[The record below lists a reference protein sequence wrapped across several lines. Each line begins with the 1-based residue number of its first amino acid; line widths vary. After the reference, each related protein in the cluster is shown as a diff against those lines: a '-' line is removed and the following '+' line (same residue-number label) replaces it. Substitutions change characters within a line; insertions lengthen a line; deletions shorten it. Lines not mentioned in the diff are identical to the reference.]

1 MKCQENFGSPLPRRN
16 VPGRKWKDLTAG
28 PVFGEPLREKGA
40 NSLEKKE
47 RPVWVVTLMM
57 VITFSGKVLG
67 LLRDRLLTINY
78 GSGMEAN
85 AFLTASRIPR
95 VFFDAVFASAI
106 SASLI
111 PVFSELLRKKGKKEA
126 MDFAGNFITVMGLLC
141 ALLTALGMV
150 FAPQLTAFFADGYD
164 AQTAQ
169 LCAHLTRVMM
179 PTVLFTGVA
188 FSFVGIL
195 QSLGEFNVPAAIS
208 LVSNCVVIAYYYT
221 LNGRFGIEGLAVTF
235 LIAWLL
241 QALVQVP
248 SLVKRGYYFKPS
260 VSLRSEGMKKVFALM
275 LPVMVSTWVLPIN
288 QTINS
293 KFGSRLFD
301 GAGVSALELAYNLFT
316 VIAGVF
322 VLSVTNYI
330 FPRLS
335 RENADGD
342 RETLRRTISGTM
354 HTTLFIVLPMTGGL
368 FAMARPLVDFIY
380 GGGKFDA
387 FSVDIT
393 ARALTYMALGMVGY
407 AVQAV
412 LCRVYFAEQDGRAPL
427 MAGGVSILVNIALC
441 ALLTERF
448 DVAGVAVA
456 SAVSFAVNGLL
467 LYLPLGKRG
476 LNFADKTFLL
486 DMAKALLATVL
497 MCAAVYGARGF
508 LEPRTGRLLALL
520 LPVGVGVLVYAA
532 AVTALG
538 LPETKLV
545 LGQVKK
551 RIKRG
556 N

>member
-1 MKCQENFGSPLPRRN
+1 M
-16 VPGRKWKDLTAG
+16 
-28 PVFGEPLREKGA
+28 
-40 NSLEKKE
+40 
-47 RPVWVVTLMM
+47 
-57 VITFSGKVLG
+57 
-67 LLRDRLLTINY
+67 
-78 GSGMEAN
+78 
-85 AFLTASRIPR
+85 
-95 VFFDAVFASAI
+95 
-106 SASLI
+106 
-111 PVFSELLRKKGKKEA
+111 
-126 MDFAGNFITVMGLLC
+126 
-141 ALLTALGMV
+141 
-150 FAPQLTAFFADGYD
+150 
-164 AQTAQ
+164 
-169 LCAHLTRVMM
+169 
-179 PTVLFTGVA
+179 
-188 FSFVGIL
+188 
-195 QSLGEFNVPAAIS
+195 
-208 LVSNCVVIAYYYT
+208 
-221 LNGRFGIEGLAVTF
+221 
-235 LIAWLL
+235 
-241 QALVQVP
+241 
-248 SLVKRGYYFKPS
+248 
-260 VSLRSEGMKKVFALM
+260 
-275 LPVMVSTWVLPIN
+275 
-288 QTINS
+288 
-293 KFGSRLFD
+293 
-301 GAGVSALELAYNLFT
+301 ELAYNLFT

-508 LEPRTGRLLALL
+508 LEPQTGRLLALL

>member
-1 MKCQENFGSPLPRRN
+1 M
-16 VPGRKWKDLTAG
+16 
-28 PVFGEPLREKGA
+28 
-40 NSLEKKE
+40 EKKE

-57 VITFSGKVLG
+57 IITLAGKVLG
-67 LLRDRLLTINY
+67 LLRDRLLTVNY

-95 VFFDAVFASAI
+95 VFFDTVFASAI

-141 ALLTALGMV
+141 TLLTGLGVV

-164 AQTAQ
+164 TATAE

-208 LVSNCVVIAYYYT
+208 LVSNCAVIAYYYT
-221 LNGRFGIEGLAVTF
+221 LNDRFGIEGLAVTF

-241 QALVQVP
+241 QALVQIP
-248 SLVKRGYYFKPS
+248 SLIKRGYYFKPS
-260 VSLRSEGMKKVFALM
+260 LSLKSEGMKKVFALM

-293 KFGSRLFD
+293 KFGSRLFE

-342 RETLRRTISGTM
+342 RSALRNTIRGTM
-354 HTTLFIVLPMTGGL
+354 HTTMLIVLPMTVGL
-368 FAMARPLVDFIY
+368 FVMANPIVDFIY
-380 GGGKFDA
+380 GGGKFDT
-387 FSVDIT
+387 FSVNIT
-393 ARALTYMALGMVGY
+393 ARALTYMALGMIGY

-412 LCRVYFAEQDGRAPL
+412 LCRVYFAEQEGKAPL
-427 MAGGVSILVNIALC
+427 VAGCVSILVNIALC
-441 ALLTERF
+441 MLLTDRF

-467 LYLPLGKRG
+467 LYVPLGKRG
-476 LNFADKTFLL
+476 LAFADRAFLT
-486 DMAKALLATVL
+486 DMAKAVLAAVA
-497 MCAAVYGARGF
+497 MGVAVYGVR
-508 LEPRTGRLLALL
+508 LWLVSRTGRLLALV
-520 LPVGVGVLVYAA
+520 LPVGVGVVIYALLVAA
-532 AVTALG
+532 FR
-538 LPETKLV
+538 LPEARMVMEQAKKLM
-545 LGQVKK
+545 
-551 RIKRG
+551 KRG

>member
-1 MKCQENFGSPLPRRN
+1 M
-16 VPGRKWKDLTAG
+16 D
-28 PVFGEPLREKGA
+28 
-40 NSLEKKE
+40 KKE

-57 VITFSGKVLG
+57 VITLSGKVLG
-67 LLRDRLLTINY
+67 LLRDRLLTVNY

-95 VFFDAVFASAI
+95 VFFDTVFASAI

-141 ALLTALGMV
+141 ALLTGLGMV
-150 FAPQLTAFFADGYD
+150 FAPQLTTFFADGYD
-164 AQTAQ
+164 ARTAE
-169 LCAHLTRVMM
+169 LCAYLTRVMM

-208 LVSNCVVIAYYYT
+208 LVSNCAVIAYYYT
-221 LNGRFGIEGLAVTF
+221 LNGRFGIRGLAVAF
-235 LIAWLL
+235 LVAWLL
-241 QALVQVP
+241 QALIQIP

-260 VSLRSEGMKKVFALM
+260 LSLRSEGMKKVLALM

-301 GAGVSALELAYNLFT
+301 GSGVSALELAYNLFT

-342 RETLRRTISGTM
+342 RDTLRQTVSGTM
-354 HTTLFIVLPMTGGL
+354 HTTMFIVLPMTGGL
-368 FAMARPLVDFIY
+368 FVMARPIVDFIY
-380 GGGKFDA
+380 GGGKFDS

-412 LCRVYFAEQDGRAPL
+412 LCRVFFAEQDGRAPL
-427 MAGGVSILVNIALC
+427 VAGGISILVNLALC
-441 ALLTERF
+441 ALLTDRF

-476 LNFADKTFLL
+476 LSFADRAFLL
-486 DMAKALLATVL
+486 DMGKIILATVL
-497 MCAAVYGARGF
+497 MGFAVYGVRLA
-508 LEPRTGRLLALL
+508 LEPRVGRLLALAF
-520 LPVGVGVLVYAA
+520 PVGVGVLVYAA
-532 AVTALG
+532 AVTILG
-538 LPETKLV
+538 LSETRLV

-551 RIKRG
+551 WMKRG

>member
-1 MKCQENFGSPLPRRN
+1 M
-16 VPGRKWKDLTAG
+16 
-28 PVFGEPLREKGA
+28 
-40 NSLEKKE
+40 EKKE

-57 VITFSGKVLG
+57 MITLGGKLLG
-67 LLRDRLLTINY
+67 LLRDRLLTVNY

-95 VFFDAVFASAI
+95 VFFDTVFASAI

-141 ALLTALGMV
+141 ALLTGLGMV

-164 AQTAQ
+164 AETAA

-208 LVSNCVVIAYYYT
+208 LVSNCAVILYYFT
-221 LNGRFGIEGLAVTF
+221 LNDRYGIEGLAVTF

-241 QALVQVP
+241 QALVQIP
-248 SLVKRGYYFKPS
+248 SLVKRGYYYKPS
-260 VSLRSEGMKKVFALM
+260 LSLKSEGMKKVFALM

-342 RETLRRTISGTM
+342 REALKGTIRGTM
-354 HTTLFIVLPMTGGL
+354 HTVMVIVLPMTVGL
-368 FAMARPLVDFIY
+368 FVMANPIVDFIY
-380 GGGKFDA
+380 GGGKFDT
-387 FSVDIT
+387 FSVQIT
-393 ARALTYMALGMVGY
+393 ARALTYMALGMIGY

-412 LCRVYFAEQDGRAPL
+412 LCRVYFAEQEGKAPL
-427 MAGGVSILVNIALC
+427 VAGCASILVNIALC
-441 ALLTERF
+441 MALTDAF

-467 LYLPLGKRG
+467 LYLPLGRRG
-476 LNFADKTFLL
+476 LAFADKEFML
-486 DMAKALLATVL
+486 DMGKAVL
-497 MCAAVYGARGF
+497 AAVVMGVSVYGVRLWLSARV
-508 LEPRTGRLLALL
+508 GRLLALVI
-520 LPVGVGVLVYAA
+520 PVGVGVVIYGAALV
-532 AVTALG
+532 LLR
-538 LPETKLV
+538 LPETRLV
-545 LGQVKK
+545 LEQAKK
-551 RIKRG
+551 WTKRG
-556 N
+556 K

>member
-1 MKCQENFGSPLPRRN
+1 M
-16 VPGRKWKDLTAG
+16 
-28 PVFGEPLREKGA
+28 
-40 NSLEKKE
+40 EKKE

-57 VITFSGKVLG
+57 VITLSGKVLG
-67 LLRDRLLTINY
+67 LLRDRLLTVNY

-293 KFGSRLFD
+293 KFGSRLFE

-354 HTTLFIVLPMTGGL
+354 HTTLFVVLPMTGGL
-368 FAMARPLVDFIY
+368 FVMARPLVDFIY

-412 LCRVYFAEQDGRAPL
+412 LCRVYFAEQKGTAPL
-427 MAGGVSILVNIALC
+427 VAGGVSILTNVVLC
-441 ALLTERF
+441 VLLTDRF
-448 DVAGVAVA
+448 DVTGVAVA
-456 SAVSFAVNGLL
+456 PAAAFLVNALL
-467 LYLPLGKRG
+467 LYFPLKKRG
-476 LNFADKTFLL
+476 LAFGDRAFCL
-486 DMAKALLATVL
+486 DMAKALGASVL
-497 MCAAVYGARGF
+497 MGLLVHLCRGW
-508 LEPRTGRLLALL
+508 LAPRTGRLVALGVPVVLGVAVYALL
-520 LPVGVGVLVYAA
+520 
-532 AVTALG
+532 VTVLG
-538 LPETKLV
+538 LPEAKLV
-545 LGQVKK
+545 LSQLKT
-551 RIKRG
+551 RMKRG
-556 N
+556 S